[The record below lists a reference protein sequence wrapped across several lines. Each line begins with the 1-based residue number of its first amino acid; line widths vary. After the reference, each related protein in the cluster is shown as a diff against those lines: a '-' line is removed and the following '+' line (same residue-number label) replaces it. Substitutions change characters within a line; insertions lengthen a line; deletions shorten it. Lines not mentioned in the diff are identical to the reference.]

1 MDQLVSVRFF
11 SICQKHFRYNCRI
24 TEKTMTKIYIISL
37 KNGKHDC
44 ENLFLMVFLIFGLSF
59 PTAAETITGQA
70 RIIDGDTLQIAKTRI
85 RLHGIDTPE
94 IRQFCDFNSQKWPC
108 GVRAKER
115 LKALISGQQVHCNK
129 RDMDRY
135 GRIVAVCFSNGIN
148 LNASLVAGGWGL
160 AYRRYSK
167 DYVDEEIEARTNRR
181 GMWRGSFISPWE
193 WRHQRRFFKR
203 KRKPITR

>member
-1 MDQLVSVRFF
+1 MIVFKFFLLPVLV
-11 SICQKHFRYNCRI
+11 
-24 TEKTMTKIYIISL
+24 
-37 KNGKHDC
+37 
-44 ENLFLMVFLIFGLSF
+44 FGLSF
-59 PTAAETITGQA
+59 TTLAGTITGQV
-70 RIIDGDTLQIAKTRI
+70 RVIDGDTLQIAGKRI

-94 IRQFCDFNSQKWPC
+94 MRQFCTLNHQKWPC
-108 GVRAKER
+108 GVGAKEAIV
-115 LKALISGQQVHCNK
+115 ALIDGQQVRCEK

-135 GRIVAVCFSNGIN
+135 GRIVAVCFANEIN

-167 DYVDEEIEARTNRR
+167 DYVDEENEARKNHR

-203 KRKPITR
+203 KFTPKTR